1 MTNALEQQRQEKMR
15 AKKRIIAITTTSQ
28 LKVKE
33 KKGYSMVA
41 DFFLMQK
48 MQQVMASLCE

>member
-1 MTNALEQQRQEKMR
+1 MLLTNALEQQQQEKMR

-33 KKGYSMVA
+33 KKA
-41 DFFLMQK
+41 TLWLLTFF
-48 MQQVMASLCE
+48 

>member
-1 MTNALEQQRQEKMR
+1 MLLTNALEQQRQEKMR

-33 KKGYSMVA
+33 KKRLLYG
-41 DFFLMQK
+41 
-48 MQQVMASLCE
+48 C

>member
-1 MTNALEQQRQEKMR
+1 MLLYCKRR

-28 LKVKE
+28 LKVIE
-33 KKGYSMVA
+33 KKGSL
-41 DFFLMQK
+41 FLMQK